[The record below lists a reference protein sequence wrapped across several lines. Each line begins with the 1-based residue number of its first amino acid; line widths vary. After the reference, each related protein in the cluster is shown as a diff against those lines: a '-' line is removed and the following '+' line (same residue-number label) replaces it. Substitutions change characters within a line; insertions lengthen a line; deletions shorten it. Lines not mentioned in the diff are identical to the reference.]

1 MFTGTIRE
9 TLKQPGGPVVPA
21 DQAVDGPGPVG
32 LGTFLATRGMV
43 SVVRYFRRNVPH
55 SSEWGC
61 DRSGFVTVRTD

>member
-1 MFTGTIRE
+1 M
-9 TLKQPGGPVVPA
+9 PA
-21 DQAVDGPGPVG
+21 DHAVDGPGPVR
-32 LGTFLATRGMV
+32 LGTCLATRGMV